1 MLYWVCVW
9 RLGLEFGGGGS
20 LRGGL
25 MTYDGDEFMAN
36 EFNDCT
42 LGNGIYIP
50 GVVVIVSSQLINY
63 CSSDGLP
70 VYR

>member
-1 MLYWVCVW
+1 
-9 RLGLEFGGGGS
+9 
-20 LRGGL
+20 